1 MKEKV
6 DTIVIGA
13 RQLLTCAAPHGA
25 LRGEQMQQVGLIEN
39 GALAIQDGR
48 IIAVGEQ
55 NEILQRYQADQQLD
69 CRGKVIIPALVDP
82 HTHVVYAGDRIAEFE
97 LRIKGAS
104 YMEIMQAGGG
114 ILSTMR
120 ATRSATI
127 QQLVDE
133 TTVRLNQMLRVGTAT
148 AEVKTGYG
156 LDTETELKLL
166 QAIELLDKRHPITLI
181 PTFLPAHAVP
191 PEYEGRAD
199 EYIQLIIDDMLPQA
213 WAWYQQ
219 SHFAAQNI
227 PFFID
232 VFCEE
237 GVFTLEQS
245 HRVLDAGKRLGMQ
258 VKAHV
263 DEFVHL
269 GGVPMALSLGAV
281 SVDHLDA
288 TPPEDITT
296 LAQSNAVAIV
306 IPTVNFNLGSTHFAD
321 ARAIIDSGAA
331 LALTTDINPGS
342 APCPSMPMAMAIACR
357 YQKLLP
363 SEALIASTINAAYA
377 IGLADKVGSLEVG
390 KWADF
395 LIIDTTDYRHLAYQF
410 GVNLVEAVFKRGQQ
424 VI

>member
-1 MKEKV
+1 MKENV
-6 DTIVIGA
+6 DMIVLGA
-13 RQLLTCAAPHGA
+13 RQLLTCTAPHSP

-39 GALAIQDGR
+39 GALAIHDGR
-48 IIAVGEQ
+48 IAAVGEQ
-55 NEILQRYQADQQLD
+55 DEILQRYQSAQQLD
-69 CRGKVIIPALVDP
+69 CGGKVITPAFVDP
-82 HTHVVYAGDRIAEFE
+82 HTHVVYAGDRVAEFE

-120 ATRSATI
+120 ATRAATV

-133 TTVRLNQMLRVGTAT
+133 TTVRLHQMLRAGTTT

-191 PEYEGRAD
+191 PEHEGRPD
-199 EYIQLIIDDMLPQA
+199 EYIQLIIDEMLPQA

-245 HRVLDAGKRLGMQ
+245 HRVLEAGKCLGMQ

-263 DEFVHL
+263 DEFAHL
-269 GGVPMALSLGAV
+269 SGVPMALSLDAT
-281 SVDHLDA
+281 SVDHLDV
-288 TPPEDITT
+288 TPPEDIAI
-296 LAQSNAVAIV
+296 LAQSDVVAIV

-331 LALTTDINPGS
+331 LALTTDMNPGS
-342 APCPSMPMAMAIACR
+342 APCPAMPMAMAVTCR

-363 SEALIASTINAAYA
+363 SEALIASTINAAYGV
-377 IGLADKVGSLEVG
+377 GLADRVGSLEVG

-395 LIIDTTDYRHLAYQF
+395 LIVDTTDYRHLAYQF
-410 GVNLVEAVFKRGQQ
+410 GANLVEVVFKHGQQ

>member
-1 MKEKV
+1 
-6 DTIVIGA
+6 
-13 RQLLTCAAPHGA
+13 
-25 LRGEQMQQVGLIEN
+25 
-39 GALAIQDGR
+39 
-48 IIAVGEQ
+48 
-55 NEILQRYQADQQLD
+55 
-69 CRGKVIIPALVDP
+69 
-82 HTHVVYAGDRIAEFE
+82 
-97 LRIKGAS
+97 
-104 YMEIMQAGGG
+104 
-114 ILSTMR
+114 
-120 ATRSATI
+120 
-127 QQLVDE
+127 
-133 TTVRLNQMLRVGTAT
+133 
-148 AEVKTGYG
+148 
-156 LDTETELKLL
+156 DTETELKLL

-296 LAQSNAVAIV
+296 LAQSN
-306 IPTVNFNLGSTHFAD
+306 
-321 ARAIIDSGAA
+321 
-331 LALTTDINPGS
+331 
-342 APCPSMPMAMAIACR
+342 
-357 YQKLLP
+357 
-363 SEALIASTINAAYA
+363 
-377 IGLADKVGSLEVG
+377 
-390 KWADF
+390 
-395 LIIDTTDYRHLAYQF
+395 
-410 GVNLVEAVFKRGQQ
+410 
-424 VI
+424 